1 MTTPCSAAGGLPA
14 GLARPRVLRLPC
26 SVGVFV
32 RPSRGPCGPAV
43 RLSST
48 HNKAQARATTL
59 SQSSVSGLLWGAV
72 GSHARPRRHGERLP
86 SG

>member
-1 MTTPCSAAGGLPA
+1 MTTPWGAVGGLAA
-14 GLARPRVLRLPC
+14 GLAWPRVLRLPC
-26 SVGVFV
+26 LVGVFV
-32 RPSRGPCGPAV
+32 RPSQGPCGPAV
-43 RLSST
+43 HLSST

-72 GSHARPRRHGERLP
+72 GSQAHPRRLGERLP